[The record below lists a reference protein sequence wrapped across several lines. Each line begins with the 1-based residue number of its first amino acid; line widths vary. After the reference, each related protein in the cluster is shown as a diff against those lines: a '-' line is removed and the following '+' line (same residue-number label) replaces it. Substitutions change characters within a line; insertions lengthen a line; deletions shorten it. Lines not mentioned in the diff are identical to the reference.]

1 MPRVCDVEDDTAS
14 PIRAMSILEGRA
26 CLIGGGV
33 WGIGDFILFVSFFP
47 EKAGENMWSWKRK
60 GKEKGKIGM

>member
-14 PIRAMSILEGRA
+14 PIRAMSILGGRA
-26 CLIGGGV
+26 CLFGGGV